1 MVPFGKLTFVM
12 HTSWRGFLI
21 LGRTCQDMLQVGMLL
36 KFLLLTS
43 QNQFLQIVTWQQF
56 LRDKQFLCIQQQAK

>member
-1 MVPFGKLTFVM
+1 MVPFGKLTFGM
-12 HTSWRGFLI
+12 QTSWRVFLI
-21 LGRTCQDMLQVGMLL
+21 LGQTYQDMLQLGMLL

-56 LRDKQFLCIQQQAK
+56 LRD

>member
-1 MVPFGKLTFVM
+1 MQ
-12 HTSWRGFLI
+12 TSGRVFLI
-21 LGRTCQDMLQVGMLL
+21 LGQTYQDMLQLGMLL